1 MCDPRRHFGNEAA
14 AVSAMEGRRGR
25 ESDGK
30 VRVMRK
36 KRSAGVAV
44 LFTEV
49 YFVKAEKG
57 EKKCS

>member
-1 MCDPRRHFGNEAA
+1 MCVPRWHFGNEAM
-14 AVSAMEGRRGR
+14 AVSAREGRSGR
-25 ESDGK
+25 ESDRK

-57 EKKCS
+57 EKNCS